1 MNCRKILKKFLTNL
15 RENKVFFIILLLF
28 LILTVLIPGF
38 DIAIAEGIVSCQS
51 AVCSW
56 SDFVTTLSNLLKE
69 IVTFSFWVAVL
80 LSVVGAFTMMFGGAK
95 ADNYQKGKSMIMI
108 AIFGYSL
115 ILLSGIIFDVILDFF
130 QPQFH
135 TLSIKFALA
144 GSASLDPRV
153 YFNPLKNM
161 LTSGLGCG
169 GTATSSIGR
178 IINCAFEAIDALGSL
193 AVILL
198 GVAIFASAAY
208 LISVPLFGLANI
220 PKAWQILIW
229 SIIGLIVILLAN
241 LIKDQIIRL
250 TTFNNN
256 FVNFV
261 FAEEEPGKNVK
272 PGKVEINWQTKTVR
286 VCPPSLFRETPGDCQ
301 YPSIQEIASSVVMFI
316 IDRLAPPLLVLL
328 IIIGGFFYL
337 LSPFDVKNIQT
348 GHNYIK
354 WAVYGYFVLLI
365 IVAVLSVISA
375 FLGGPSN
382 P

>member
-1 MNCRKILKKFLTNL
+1 MNCRKTLKKFPINFRKNRKIFVILS
-15 RENKVFFIILLLF
+15 LLLISAVF
-28 LILTVLIPGF
+28 IPNFEVAVG
-38 DIAIAEGIVSCQS
+38 GIVVCQT

-56 SDFVTTLSNLLKE
+56 TDFVSTLANLLKE
-69 IVTFSFWVAVL
+69 LVSFAFWVAVL
-80 LSVVGAFTMMFGGAK
+80 LSVIGAFIMMFGGAK

-108 AIFGYSL
+108 AIIGYSL

-135 TLSIKFALA
+135 SLSIKFTLA
-144 GSASLDPRV
+144 ASSDLTPGT
-153 YFNPLKNM
+153 YFDPLKRM
-161 LTSGLGCG
+161 LTSGLRCG
-169 GTATSSIGR
+169 TTTTSSIDR
-178 IINCAFEAIDALGSL
+178 IISCAFEAIGALSSL

-208 LISVPLFGLANI
+208 LISTPLFGLANI

-229 SIIGLIVILLAN
+229 SIIGLIIILLAN
-241 LIKDQIIRL
+241 IIKDQIIRL

-256 FVNFV
+256 FSYFV
-261 FAEEEPGKNVK
+261 FAQVK
-272 PGKVEINWQTKTVR
+272 PGEVIVTSVPKIVR
-286 VCPPSLFRETPGDCQ
+286 VCPPSIFRATTADCT

-337 LSPFDVKNIQT
+337 LSPFDIKSIQT

-354 WAVYGYFVLLI
+354 WAVYGYFILLI
-365 IVAVLSVISA
+365 IVAILSVISA
-375 FLGGPSN
+375 FLGGPSS